1 MLWIKNL
8 VKSYN
13 GLYIRLQSWT
23 TNHHLRLQTPILFL
37 NFAHLSSQL
46 GCLYR
51 KYQTKIVP
59 RNTYHYT
66 TCSAFAFNVYPKLIY
81 LNSGSV
87 FIKQIYKQ
95 FCVSHYFLVYK
106 DQIICITKLIRTI
119 CWNSRVFKVYMFVV
133 LWFSKQLWNVTLH
146 HDDKIHEFT

>member
-1 MLWIKNL
+1 MWLKLFTISFLFKFVIVDGWEQLVLAVPVWRKLPENETKRRTSMLWIKNL

-13 GLYIRLQSWT
+13 GLYIRLQRWT

-66 TCSAFAFNVYPKLIY
+66 TCSAFVFNVYPKLIY
-81 LNSGSV
+81 LISGSV
-87 FIKQIYKQ
+87 FIK
-95 FCVSHYFLVYK
+95 
-106 DQIICITKLIRTI
+106 
-119 CWNSRVFKVYMFVV
+119 
-133 LWFSKQLWNVTLH
+133 
-146 HDDKIHEFT
+146 